1 MSDAGGARG
10 SGSGTHRVL
19 ITGATG
25 GVGRGI
31 ALACGTVGWEVW
43 IAARREVEGRAV
55 AREVDQRG
63 GIGRFVECDVADE
76 SSVTAACA
84 AVAHAGPV
92 HGVVHNAT
100 SNFSS
105 VPRPAT
111 DLHLDELGHQVAVG
125 LRGCHLLARAVHAS
139 LHETKGSFLVLT
151 SEAGFE
157 GKKLLSTYATVK
169 AAQRGYMRVLAREW
183 GADGIRVNALAPLAS
198 SPAMDDALHLDP
210 EMRERVMRRNPLGR
224 LGDAEH
230 DIGPVARF
238 LLSDESR
245 FVTGQTIMADGG
257 SCPIT

>member
-1 MSDAGGARG
+1 M
-10 SGSGTHRVL
+10 L

-31 ALACGTVGWEVW
+31 ALACGTAGWEVW
-43 IAARREVEGRAV
+43 IAARRETEGRAV
-55 AREVDQRG
+55 AAEVDARG
-63 GIGRFVECDVADE
+63 GAGRFVECDVADE
-76 SSVTAACA
+76 ASVAGVLAT
-84 AVAHAGPV
+84 VAEAGEL

-100 SNFSS
+100 SSYS
-105 VPRPAT
+105 GVPRSAT
-111 DLHLDELGHQVAVG
+111 DLHLEELGHQVAVG
-125 LRGCHLLARAVHAS
+125 LRGCHLLARAAHRS
-139 LHETKGSFLVLT
+139 LRATQGSFLVLT

-183 GADGIRVNALAPLAS
+183 GPDGIRVNALAPLAS
-198 SPAMDDALHLDP
+198 SPAMDDALRLDP